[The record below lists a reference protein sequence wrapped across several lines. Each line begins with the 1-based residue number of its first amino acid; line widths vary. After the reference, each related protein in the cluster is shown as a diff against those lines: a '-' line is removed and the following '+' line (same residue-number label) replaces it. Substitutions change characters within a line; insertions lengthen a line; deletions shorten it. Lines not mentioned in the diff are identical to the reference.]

1 MSIRFIANQV
11 RADHRVLTIDLAGSG
26 GTFAQNGL
34 CSYTIRDE
42 HLRALGT
49 GVAVMNG
56 VGSATLSAALFTPS
70 TLFADYDGATDALG
84 IVVTP
89 TAAITFGSNGVGP
102 RALRYTST
110 YAQNNDVFGFSSA
123 DGSDRMVGANI
134 TSAAAGTYISS
145 GASFDPRAFGGV
157 FTRGVTTAGWTDTA
171 PTQGEQLSPVQ
182 AESRRATSTAATQTD
197 GGLLAMG
204 TGDVLAIG
212 LGSIIGALTG
222 AMSQDATG
230 LTFTLGST
238 TMKVRYVYLHH
249 MKGS

>member
-1 MSIRFIANQV
+1 VIRFLAGQV
-11 RADHRVLTIDLAGSG
+11 KAEHRVLTLDFAGTG
-26 GTFAQNGL
+26 GTFENLAA
-34 CSYTIRDE
+34 CPYTIRDAN
-42 HLRALGT
+42 LRAVGTSAAVISGVGST
-49 GVAVMNG
+49 GVAI
-56 VGSATLSAALFTPS
+56 ALLTPS
-70 TLFADYDGATDALG
+70 SVFADYDGSKDGLG
-84 IVVTP
+84 VVVTP
-89 TAAITFGSNGVGP
+89 AASMTFGTNGTGP
-102 RALRYTST
+102 RLLRYKSD
-110 YAQNNDVFGFSSA
+110 YSQSNDLFGFSSA

-204 TGDVLAIG
+204 TGDVVAIG
-212 LGSIIGALTG
+212 LGSIVGALTG